1 MVWQLWKLCMAS
13 GVGGGHGRWSGR
25 GCGSGSWHGSH
36 GRQPWTLNKS
46 TKLLRAA
53 KMVAGFEGPAPPEE
67 EEEKK
72 IALGIR
78 GPSCL
83 LK

>member
-1 MVWQLWKLCMAS
+1 
-13 GVGGGHGRWSGR
+13 
-25 GCGSGSWHGSH
+25 
-36 GRQPWTLNKS
+36 
-46 TKLLRAA
+46 
-53 KMVAGFEGPAPPEE
+53 MVAGFEGPAPPEE

>member
-1 MVWQLWKLCMAS
+1 ML
-13 GVGGGHGRWSGR
+13 GVGF
-25 GCGSGSWHGSH
+25 
-36 GRQPWTLNKS
+36 
-46 TKLLRAA
+46 
-53 KMVAGFEGPAPPEE
+53 VVVGFEGPAPPE

-83 LK
+83 LKQGEGNKF